1 MLASH
6 LRRHSKEL
14 INENNMFG
22 GVLVTLAQ
30 RKLLL
35 RGLVMLRAV
44 FCIESQII
52 SHKHAAK
59 ESRDLRLCKMNR
71 TLDLGKEKAH

>member
-14 INENNMFG
+14 INENNMFTEF
-22 GVLVTLAQ
+22 LVTLAQ

-35 RGLVMLRAV
+35 RGFLASIRNAILTPR
-44 FCIESQII
+44 
-52 SHKHAAK
+52 
-59 ESRDLRLCKMNR
+59 
-71 TLDLGKEKAH
+71 GKVLIDGFF

>member
-14 INENNMFG
+14 INENNMFTEF
-22 GVLVTLAQ
+22 LVTLAQ

-35 RGLVMLRAV
+35 RGLVGGGNTVSTPCGEVFSECVQVINDAV
-44 FCIESQII
+44 ELNFSTVSLATE
-52 SHKHAAK
+52 
-59 ESRDLRLCKMNR
+59 
-71 TLDLGKEKAH
+71 